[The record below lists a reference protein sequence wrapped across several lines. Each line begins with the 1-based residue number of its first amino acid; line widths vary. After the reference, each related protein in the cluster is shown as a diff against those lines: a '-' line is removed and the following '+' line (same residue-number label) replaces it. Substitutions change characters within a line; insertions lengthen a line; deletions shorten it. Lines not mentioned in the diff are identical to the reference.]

1 MGGHILVHAVAT
13 GVTHCKIGL
22 RFYQIIGIVVSI
34 VKWFEKVFHEEES
47 DYMFPVTPAVFWRVV
62 ISGMVGGVV
71 TWLIALAL
79 DRFILK
85 QIICGPTAD
94 PSMCTNSAQIGAY
107 VALVLVSVMLV
118 PIIALNRVRRPLL
131 VVLAAVGA
139 LWGVGVSTAEV
150 WWLSLI
156 VTTMA
161 FGFVYATAMWLNRIR
176 GNVAAIIFLAIFV
189 LLARVV
195 LSL

>member
-1 MGGHILVHAVAT
+1 MN
-13 GVTHCKIGL
+13 
-22 RFYQIIGIVVSI
+22 
-34 VKWFEKVFHEEES
+34 WFEKVFHEEES
-47 DYMFPVTPAVFWRVV
+47 DYMFPVTPVVFWRVV

-79 DRFILK
+79 DHFILK
-85 QIICGPTAD
+85 QIICGPAAD
-94 PSMCTNSAQIGAY
+94 PSMCASSAQIGAY
-107 VALVLVSVMLV
+107 IALVLVSIIIV

-139 LWGVGVSTAEV
+139 LWGVGVSATDA

-156 VTTMA
+156 VITIA

-195 LSL
+195 LAL

>member
-1 MGGHILVHAVAT
+1 
-13 GVTHCKIGL
+13 
-22 RFYQIIGIVVSI
+22 
-34 VKWFEKVFHEEES
+34 
-47 DYMFPVTPAVFWRVV
+47 MFPVTPAVFWRVV
-62 ISGMVGGVV
+62 VSGAVGGVV

-79 DRFILK
+79 DHFILK
-85 QIICGPTAD
+85 QIMCGPTAD
-94 PSMCTNSAQIGAY
+94 PSMCASSGQTGACI
-107 VALVLVSVMLV
+107 ALVLVSVMLV
-118 PIIALNRVRRPLL
+118 AIIALNRVRRPLL

-139 LWGVGVSTAEV
+139 LWGVGISATEA

-156 VTTMA
+156 VTTIA

>member
-1 MGGHILVHAVAT
+1 
-13 GVTHCKIGL
+13 
-22 RFYQIIGIVVSI
+22 
-34 VKWFEKVFHEEES
+34 
-47 DYMFPVTPAVFWRVV
+47 MFSLTPTVFWRV
-62 ISGMVGGVV
+62 IASGMIGGVM

-85 QIICGPTAD
+85 QIICGPAAD
-94 PSMCTNSAQIGAY
+94 PAMCANSAQIGAY
-107 VALVLVSVMLV
+107 VALVLVSVMMV

-139 LWGVGVSTAEV
+139 LWGVGVSATEA

-156 VTTMA
+156 VTTLA

-176 GNVAAIIFLAIFV
+176 GNIAAIIFLAIFV

>member
-1 MGGHILVHAVAT
+1 M
-13 GVTHCKIGL
+13 
-22 RFYQIIGIVVSI
+22 
-34 VKWFEKVFHEEES
+34 KWFEKVFHEEES

-79 DRFILK
+79 DHFILK
-85 QIICGPTAD
+85 QIICGPAAD
-94 PSMCTNSAQIGAY
+94 PSMCASSAQIGAY
-107 VALVLVSVMLV
+107 IALVLVSVIIV
-118 PIIALNRVRRPLL
+118 PIIALYRVRRPLL

-139 LWGVGVSTAEV
+139 LWGVGISATDT

-156 VTTMA
+156 VTTIA
-161 FGFVYATAMWLNRIR
+161 FGFVYATTMWLNRIR

>member
-1 MGGHILVHAVAT
+1 M
-13 GVTHCKIGL
+13 
-22 RFYQIIGIVVSI
+22 
-34 VKWFEKVFHEEES
+34 KWFEKVFHEEES
-47 DYMFPVTPAVFWRVV
+47 DYMFHVTPAVFWRVV

-85 QIICGPTAD
+85 QIICGPAAD
-94 PSMCTNSAQIGAY
+94 PSMCASSGQIGAY
-107 VALVLVSVMLV
+107 IALVLVSIIIV

-139 LWGVGVSTAEV
+139 LWGVGVSATDA

-156 VTTMA
+156 VTTIA

-195 LSL
+195 LAL

>member
-1 MGGHILVHAVAT
+1 MVYATAT
-13 GVTHCKIGL
+13 GVAHRKIGL
-22 RFYQIIGIVVSI
+22 RFYQITAIVVPI

-79 DRFILK
+79 DRFIVK
-85 QIICGPTAD
+85 QIICGPAAD
-94 PSMCTNSAQIGAY
+94 PSMCASSGQIGAY
-107 VALVLVSVMLV
+107 IALVLVSIIIV

-139 LWGVGVSTAEV
+139 LWGVGVSATDT

-156 VTTMA
+156 VTTIA

>member
-79 DRFILK
+79 DHFILK

-118 PIIALNRVRRPLL
+118 PIIALYRVRRPLL
-131 VVLAAVGA
+131 VVLAASNNR
-139 LWGVGVSTAEV
+139 GV
-150 WWLSLI
+150 WL
-156 VTTMA
+156 
-161 FGFVYATAMWLNRIR
+161 RIR
-176 GNVAAIIFLAIFV
+176 NRDVAKPDPRQRGSNY
-189 LLARVV
+189 LLGHIRPAGASCLVSV
-195 LSL
+195 IPVH

>member
-1 MGGHILVHAVAT
+1 
-13 GVTHCKIGL
+13 
-22 RFYQIIGIVVSI
+22 
-34 VKWFEKVFHEEES
+34 
-47 DYMFPVTPAVFWRVV
+47 MFPVTPAVFWRVV
-62 ISGMVGGVV
+62 SSGMVGGVV

-85 QIICGPTAD
+85 QVICGPTAD
-94 PSMCTNSAQIGAY
+94 PSMCMNSAQIGAY

-139 LWGVGVSTAEV
+139 LWGVGVSTAEA

-156 VTTMA
+156 VTTVA

>member
-34 VKWFEKVFHEEES
+34 VKWFEEVFHEEES
-47 DYMFPVTPAVFWRVV
+47 GYMFPVTPAVFWRVV

-85 QIICGPTAD
+85 QIICGPAAD
-94 PSMCTNSAQIGAY
+94 PSMCANSAQIGAY

-118 PIIALNRVRRPLL
+118 PIVALNRVRRPLL

-139 LWGVGVSTAEV
+139 LWGVGVSTAEA

-156 VTTMA
+156 VTTVA

>member
-1 MGGHILVHAVAT
+1 MVYATAT

-22 RFYQIIGIVVSI
+22 RFYQITAIVVPI

-62 ISGMVGGVV
+62 SSGMVGGVV

-94 PSMCTNSAQIGAY
+94 PSMCASSGQIGAY
-107 VALVLVSVMLV
+107 IALVLVSVMLV
-118 PIIALNRVRRPLL
+118 AIIALNRVRRPLL
-131 VVLAAVGA
+131 VM
-139 LWGVGVSTAEV
+139 S
-150 WWLSLI
+150 SKD
-156 VTTMA
+156 
-161 FGFVYATAMWLNRIR
+161 RKS
-176 GNVAAIIFLAIFV
+176 
-189 LLARVV
+189 VV
-195 LSL
+195 

>member
-1 MGGHILVHAVAT
+1 MVYTTAT

-22 RFYQIIGIVVSI
+22 RFYQIAAIVVPI
-34 VKWFEKVFHEEES
+34 VKWFKKVFHEEES

-62 ISGMVGGVV
+62 VSGTVGGVV

-79 DRFILK
+79 DHFILK

-94 PSMCTNSAQIGAY
+94 PSMCASSGQIGAY
-107 VALVLVSVMLV
+107 IALVLVSVMLV
-118 PIIALNRVRRPLL
+118 AIIALNRVRRPLL

-139 LWGVGVSTAEV
+139 LWGVGVSVTEA

-156 VTTMA
+156 VTTVA

>member
-1 MGGHILVHAVAT
+1 
-13 GVTHCKIGL
+13 
-22 RFYQIIGIVVSI
+22 
-34 VKWFEKVFHEEES
+34 
-47 DYMFPVTPAVFWRVV
+47 
-62 ISGMVGGVV
+62 
-71 TWLIALAL
+71 
-79 DRFILK
+79 
-85 QIICGPTAD
+85 
-94 PSMCTNSAQIGAY
+94 MCTNSAQIGAY

-118 PIIALNRVRRPLL
+118 PIVALNRVRRPLL

-139 LWGVGVSTAEV
+139 LWGVGVSTAEA

-156 VTTMA
+156 VTTVA

-176 GNVAAIIFLAIFV
+176 GNVAAIIFLAIFI

>member
-1 MGGHILVHAVAT
+1 
-13 GVTHCKIGL
+13 
-22 RFYQIIGIVVSI
+22 
-34 VKWFEKVFHEEES
+34 
-47 DYMFPVTPAVFWRVV
+47 MFPVTPAVFWRVV
-62 ISGMVGGVV
+62 VSGMVGGVV

-94 PSMCTNSAQIGAY
+94 PSMCANSAQIGAY

-118 PIIALNRVRRPLL
+118 PIVALNRVRRPLL

-150 WWLSLI
+150 WWLSLM
-156 VTTMA
+156 VTTVA

>member
-1 MGGHILVHAVAT
+1 
-13 GVTHCKIGL
+13 
-22 RFYQIIGIVVSI
+22 
-34 VKWFEKVFHEEES
+34 
-47 DYMFPVTPAVFWRVV
+47 MFPVTPAVFWRVV
-62 ISGMVGGVV
+62 VSGMVGGVV

-85 QIICGPTAD
+85 QIICSPTAD

-150 WWLSLI
+150 WWLSLM
-156 VTTMA
+156 VTTVA

>member
-1 MGGHILVHAVAT
+1 MVYATAT

-34 VKWFEKVFHEEES
+34 VKWFKKVFHEEES

-62 ISGMVGGVV
+62 VSSTVGGVV

-79 DRFILK
+79 DHFILK

-94 PSMCTNSAQIGAY
+94 LSMCASSAQIGAY
-107 VALVLVSVMLV
+107 IALVLVSVMLV
-118 PIIALNRVRRPLL
+118 AIIALNRVRRPLL

-139 LWGVGVSTAEV
+139 LWGVGVSVTEA

-156 VTTMA
+156 VTTVA
-161 FGFVYATAMWLNRIR
+161 FGFVYATTMWLNRIR

-195 LSL
+195 LAL

>member
-1 MGGHILVHAVAT
+1 
-13 GVTHCKIGL
+13 
-22 RFYQIIGIVVSI
+22 

-62 ISGMVGGVV
+62 SSGMVGGVV

-85 QIICGPTAD
+85 QIICGPAAD

-150 WWLSLI
+150 WWLSLM
-156 VTTMA
+156 VTTVA

>member
-1 MGGHILVHAVAT
+1 M
-13 GVTHCKIGL
+13 
-22 RFYQIIGIVVSI
+22 
-34 VKWFEKVFHEEES
+34 KWFKKVFHEEES

-62 ISGMVGGVV
+62 VSGMVGGVV

-79 DRFILK
+79 NHFILK
-85 QIICGPTAD
+85 QIMCGPTAD
-94 PSMCTNSAQIGAY
+94 PSMCASSGQTGAY
-107 VALVLVSVMLV
+107 IALVLVSVMLV
-118 PIIALNRVRRPLL
+118 AIIALNRVRRPLL

-139 LWGVGVSTAEV
+139 LWGVGVSVTEA

-156 VTTMA
+156 VTTVA
-161 FGFVYATAMWLNRIR
+161 FGFVYATTMWLNRIR

>member
-1 MGGHILVHAVAT
+1 MGGYILVHAIAA

-22 RFYQIIGIVVSI
+22 RFYQITAIVVPI

-47 DYMFPVTPAVFWRVV
+47 DYMFPVTPVVFWRVV

-79 DRFILK
+79 DRFIVK
-85 QIICGPTAD
+85 QIICGPAAD
-94 PSMCTNSAQIGAY
+94 PSMCASSAQIGAY
-107 VALVLVSVMLV
+107 IALVLVSVIIV
-118 PIIALNRVRRPLL
+118 PIIALYRVRRPLL

-139 LWGVGVSTAEV
+139 LWGVGVSATEA

-156 VTTMA
+156 VTTIA
-161 FGFVYATAMWLNRIR
+161 FGFVYATTMWLNRIR

-195 LSL
+195 LAL